1 MTTAREHNRLK
12 QNSWVGALGI
22 EVVRAEPGTVVGQIR
37 VRPEFLA
44 PNGFIHAAVLVSLAD
59 SLCGS
64 GTVEALPPGAT
75 GHTTIELKANLLGTV
90 RTGLVECRAALVHDG
105 RTTQVWDATVIAK
118 ESGKTIALF
127 RCTQLVLY
135 PVAGGEKRGLA
146 TRRPRP

>member
-12 QNSWVGALGI
+12 ENSWVGELGI
-22 EVVRAEPGTVVGQIR
+22 EVVGAEPGSVVGQIQ

-44 PNGFIHAAVLVSLAD
+44 PNGFIHAGVLLSFAD

-64 GTVEALPPGAT
+64 GTVEALPQGAT

-90 RTGLVECRAALVHDG
+90 RKGIVECRATLVHGG

-118 ESGKTIALF
+118 ETGKTIALF

-135 PVAGGEKRGLA
+135 PASE
-146 TRRPRP
+146 

>member
-12 QNSWVGALGI
+12 ESSWVGKLGI
-22 EVVRAEPGTVVGQIR
+22 EIVSAEPGIVVGQIQ

-44 PNGFIHAAVLVSLAD
+44 PNGFIHAAVLLSFAD

-64 GTVEALPPGAT
+64 GTVEALPQGAT

-90 RTGLVECRAALVHDG
+90 RKGIVECRATLVHGG
-105 RTTQVWDATVIAK
+105 RTTQVWDATVVAK
-118 ESGKTIALF
+118 ESGKTLALF

-135 PVAGGEKRGLA
+135 PAVE
-146 TRRPRP
+146 

>member
-1 MTTAREHNRLK
+1 MTTAHEHNRLK
-12 QNSWVGALGI
+12 ENSWVGGLGI
-22 EVVRAEPGTVVGQIR
+22 EIVSAEPGTVVGQIQ

-44 PNGFIHAAVLVSLAD
+44 PNGFIHAAVLLSFAD

-64 GTVEALPPGAT
+64 GTVEALPQGAA

-90 RTGLVECRAALVHDG
+90 RKGIVECRATLVHGG
-105 RTTQVWDATVIAK
+105 RSTQVWDATVIAK

-135 PVAGGEKRGLA
+135 PAVE
-146 TRRPRP
+146 

>member
-12 QNSWVGALGI
+12 ENSWVGELGI
-22 EVVRAEPGTVVGQIR
+22 EVVGAEPGSVVGQIQ
-37 VRPEFLA
+37 VRTEFLA
-44 PNGFIHAAVLVSLAD
+44 PNGFIHAAVLLSFAD

-64 GTVEALPPGAT
+64 GTVEALPQGAT

-90 RTGLVECRAALVHDG
+90 REGVVECRATLVHGG
-105 RTTQVWDATVIAK
+105 RTTQVWDATVTAR

-135 PVAGGEKRGLA
+135 PVPE
-146 TRRPRP
+146 

>member
-1 MTTAREHNRLK
+1 MTSAREHNRLK
-12 QNSWVGALGI
+12 QNSWVGELGI
-22 EVVRAEPGTVVGQIR
+22 EVVSAERGAVVGQIQ

-44 PNGFIHAAVLVSLAD
+44 PNGFIHAAVLVSFAD

-64 GTVEALPPGAT
+64 GTVEALPQGAT

-90 RTGLVECRAALVHDG
+90 RKGIVECRATLVHGG
-105 RTTQVWDATVIAK
+105 RSTQVWDATVIAR

-135 PVAGGEKRGLA
+135 PAAE
-146 TRRPRP
+146 

>member
-12 QNSWVGALGI
+12 ENSWVGELGI
-22 EVVRAEPGTVVGQIR
+22 EVVSAERGTVVGQIQ

-64 GTVEALPPGAT
+64 GTVEALPQGAT

-90 RTGLVECRAALVHDG
+90 RKGIVECRATLVHSG
-105 RTTQVWDATVIAK
+105 RTTQVWDATLTAR
-118 ESGKTIALF
+118 ETGKTLALF
-127 RCTQLVLY
+127 RCTQLVFY
-135 PVAGGEKRGLA
+135 PIAE
-146 TRRPRP
+146 

>member
-12 QNSWVGALGI
+12 QNSWVGELDI
-22 EVVRAEPGTVVGQIR
+22 EIVSAEPGAVVGQIA

-44 PNGFIHAAVLVSLAD
+44 PNGFIHAAVLVSFAD

-64 GTVEALPPGAT
+64 GTVEALPNGAT

-90 RTGLVECRAALVHDG
+90 RKGIVECRARLVHGG
-105 RTTQVWDATVIAK
+105 RTTQVWDATVIAR
-118 ESGKTIALF
+118 ETGKTLALF

-135 PVAGGEKRGLA
+135 PAA
-146 TRRPRP
+146 D

>member
-12 QNSWVGALGI
+12 ENSWVGELGI
-22 EVVRAEPGTVVGQIR
+22 EVVGAEPGSVVGQIQ

-44 PNGFIHAAVLVSLAD
+44 PNGFIHAGVLLSFAD

-64 GTVEALPPGAT
+64 GTVEALPQGAT

-90 RTGLVECRAALVHDG
+90 GKGIVECRATLVHGG

-118 ESGKTIALF
+118 ETGKTIALF

-135 PVAGGEKRGLA
+135 PASE
-146 TRRPRP
+146 